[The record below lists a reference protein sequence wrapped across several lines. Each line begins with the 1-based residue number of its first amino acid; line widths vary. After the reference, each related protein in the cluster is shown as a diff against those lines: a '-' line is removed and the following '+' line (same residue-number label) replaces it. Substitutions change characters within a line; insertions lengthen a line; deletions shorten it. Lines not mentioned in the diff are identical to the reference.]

1 MFWREVRVR
10 IAPSKPA
17 LDPSV
22 RGIEIYVASFWHVVA
37 VYLSFD

>member
-17 LDPSV
+17 LNPSV
-22 RGIEIYVASFWHVVA
+22 PGIEIYVASFWNGVA
-37 VYLSFD
+37 LYLSFY